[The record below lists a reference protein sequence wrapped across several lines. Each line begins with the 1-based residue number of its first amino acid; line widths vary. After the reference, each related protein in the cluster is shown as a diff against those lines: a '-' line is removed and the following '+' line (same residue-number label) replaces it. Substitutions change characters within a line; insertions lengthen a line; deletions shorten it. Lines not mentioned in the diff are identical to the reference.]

1 MNAKLR
7 KSFSNLTTDTPFL
20 KIYNGG
26 TMSSVT
32 DRIPHQAPLLGQVLQ
47 EEQANYSIPAAIS
60 AIIQALAT
68 SPNFMQHAVIQT
80 MLEKEGKP
88 VDSFNATGDRQQK
101 LDLLAHD
108 FFVKALDNTQEVCA
122 IISEEAD
129 SLVPLT
135 HSQAPYIVAMDP
147 LDGSAN
153 VPINGPIGTLFSIYP
168 RRTAPDTPLQEAD
181 VLVPGH
187 QQVAAGYILYSTAIV
202 LVYATPHRVHGFT
215 YDPDINDFV
224 LTHPSIY
231 MPESG
236 LTYALNHSYL
246 NNFPHY
252 IQNYI
257 AYCRRQEL
265 SCRYTGA
272 LVADFHRHLLE
283 GGIYLYPPTL
293 KRPNGKLRL
302 MFECNV
308 LAFIAE
314 QAGGMASDGKQP
326 ILQIMPRSLHQCVP
340 FYIGSKGMI
349 QPLLALANK

>member
-1 MNAKLR
+1 
-7 KSFSNLTTDTPFL
+7 
-20 KIYNGG
+20 
-26 TMSSVT
+26 
-32 DRIPHQAPLLGQVLQ
+32 
-47 EEQANYSIPAAIS
+47 
-60 AIIQALAT
+60 
-68 SPNFMQHAVIQT
+68 

-88 VDSFNATGDRQQK
+88 VDSFNATGDKQQK

-108 FFVKALDNTQEVCA
+108 FFVKALDSTQEVCA
-122 IISEEAD
+122 VISEEAD

-168 RRTAPDTPLQEAD
+168 RRMAPEVPLQEAD
-181 VLVPGH
+181 VLMLGN
-187 QQVAAGYILYSTAIV
+187 QQVAAGYILYSTVVV
-202 LVYATPHRVHGFT
+202 LVYATPHRVHGFV
-215 YDPDINDFV
+215 YDPELNDFV
-224 LTHPSIY
+224 LARPNIY

-236 LTYALNHSYL
+236 LTYAINHSYL
-246 NNFPHY
+246 SNFPHY
-252 IQNYI
+252 IQHYI
-257 AYCRRQEL
+257 TYCRRQEL

-293 KRPNGKLRL
+293 KRPSGKLRL
-302 MFECNV
+302 IFECNV
-308 LAFIAE
+308 LAYIAE
-314 QAGGMASDGKQP
+314 QAGGMASDGKQS

-349 QPLLALANK
+349 QPLLALASQ

>member
-1 MNAKLR
+1 MTSATK
-7 KSFSNLTTDTPFL
+7 
-20 KIYNGG
+20 
-26 TMSSVT
+26 
-32 DRIPHQAPLLGQVLQ
+32 DRIPYQASLLGQVLQ
-47 EEQANYSIPAAIS
+47 EEQKNYNIPTAIS

-68 SPNFMQHAVIQT
+68 SSSFMQQAVIQA

-88 VDSFNATGDRQQK
+88 VDSFNATGDKQQK
-101 LDLLAHD
+101 LDLLAHN
-108 FFVKALDNTQEVCA
+108 FFVKELDNTQKVCA

-129 SLVPLT
+129 SLVSLT
-135 HSQAPYIVAMDP
+135 HAQAPYIVAMDP
-147 LDGSAN
+147 LDGSSN
-153 VPINGPIGTLFSIYP
+153 VAINGPIGTLFSIYP
-168 RRTAPDTPLQEAD
+168 RRTASEVSLQETD
-181 VLVPGH
+181 VLMPGS
-187 QQVAAGYILYSTAIV
+187 QQIAAGYILYSTVIM
-202 LVYATPHRVHGFT
+202 LVYATSHRVHGFT
-215 YDPDINDFV
+215 YDPGINDFV
-224 LTHPSIY
+224 LTHPHIY
-231 MPESG
+231 MPENG
-236 LTYALNHSYL
+236 ITYAINHSYL

-314 QAGGMASDGKQP
+314 QAGGLASDGKKP
-326 ILQIMPRSLHQCVP
+326 ILQIVPGNLHQCVP
-340 FYIGSKGMI
+340 FYIGSRGMI
-349 QPLLALANK
+349 QSLLALSNNS